1 MSSPSSHFAAI
12 VVGAGHAGVEASLAI
27 ARNGFPV
34 LVITMDTNAIARMSC
49 NPAIGGLAKGH
60 IVREIDAL
68 GGEMGLATD
77 ATGIQFRMLNKSKGP
92 AVWAPRAQADKNQY
106 ELYMK
111 HALESEKNITL
122 RQGQAVEILVKNG
135 TCYGVRT
142 QDGETFLGEHV
153 ILTTGTFLQGLIHVG
168 EEHFPGGRRD
178 EPPAIGLSDS
188 LRKNGIELV
197 RFKTGTPPRLHQK
210 SVHWEILEEQKG
222 DDPPSPF
229 SYRTKNFKV
238 EQLPCYL
245 THTNEKVHEII
256 RKNLNRSPLYAGRIV
271 GIGPRYCPSI
281 EDKVVKF
288 PDKKSHQIY
297 LEPEGRDTQEIYMNG
312 FPTSLP
318 KDVQE
323 AALREIRGL
332 ENAEILKFGYAIEY
346 DAAPPTQLKHSLE
359 TKKIQN
365 LFFAGQINCTSGYE
379 EAAAQGL
386 MAGLNVIRRLCG
398 EREFVLDRTEAYIAV
413 LIDDLV
419 TCGTNEPY
427 RMFTS
432 RAEFRLLLRQDNAD
446 ERLMFYGHQ
455 FDLINEKTFS
465 EFNKRMDKIRRD
477 LQELKTKKFRGDTL
491 YQYLKRP
498 EITYKH
504 LLSNNLYTSN
514 LLEDESHRVE
524 TEIKYEGYIAQ
535 QRNEVQKFS
544 KLEKRKISARLN
556 YDEVPGIGREAKE
569 KLKKIQPDSIG
580 HAARIPGISS
590 CDLSLLAVFIEK
602 KAKETSKF

>member
-1 MSSPSSHFAAI
+1 MTHSTQQFAAI
-12 VVGAGHAGVEASLAI
+12 IVGAGHAGVEASLAI
-27 ARNGFPV
+27 ARCGFPV
-34 LVITMDTNAIARMSC
+34 LVITMDKNAIARMSC

-92 AVWAPRAQADKNQY
+92 AVWAPRAQADKHQY
-106 ELYMK
+106 ELYMQR
-111 HALESEKNITL
+111 ALGTEKNLTL
-122 RQGQAVEILVKNG
+122 LQGQVVELLVKNG

-142 QDGETFLGEHV
+142 KNGEIFLADYV
-153 ILTTGTFLQGLIHVG
+153 VLTTGTFLQGLIHIG
-168 EEHFPGGRRD
+168 EEHHPGGRRD
-178 EPPAIGLSDS
+178 EPPAIGLSES
-188 LRKNGIELV
+188 LRANGIELV
-197 RFKTGTPPRLHQK
+197 RFKTGTPPRLRK
-210 SVHWEILEEQKG
+210 ESIAWEKTEEQKG
-222 DDPPSPF
+222 DEPPQPF
-229 SYRTKNFKV
+229 SYRTVNLEV
-238 EQLPCYL
+238 RQLSCFL

-256 RKNLNRSPLYAGRIV
+256 RKNLTRSPLYAGRIA
-271 GIGPRYCPSI
+271 GIGPRYCPSV
-281 EDKVVKF
+281 EDKIVKF

-297 LEPEGRDTQEIYMNG
+297 LEPEGRDTNEIYVNG
-312 FPTSLP
+312 FSTSLP

-323 AALREIRGL
+323 AALREIPGL

-359 TKKIQN
+359 TKKIKN

-386 MAGLNVIRRLCG
+386 MAGLNIIRKLCG
-398 EREFVLDRTEAYIAV
+398 GSEFVLDRTEAYIAV
-413 LIDDLV
+413 MIDDLV

-446 ERLMFYGHQ
+446 ERLMFYGQQ
-455 FDLINEKTFS
+455 FNLIPETTFA
-465 EFNKRMDKIRRD
+465 EFNAKMDRIHRDIR
-477 LQELKTKKFRGDTL
+477 ELKAKKVGNDTL

-498 EITYKH
+498 TVNYNLLIKNNLH
-504 LLSNNLYTSN
+504 LSNLSD
-514 LLEDESHRVE
+514 DERHAVE
-524 TEIKYEGYIAQ
+524 TEIKYEGYIDQ
-535 QRNEVQKFS
+535 QRREVQKFS
-544 KLEKRKISARLN
+544 KLEKRKIPSGIN
-556 YDEVPGIGREAKE
+556 YDEISGIGREAKE
-569 KLKKIQPDSIG
+569 KLKKIQPESIG

-602 KAKETSKF
+602 KSKENVPN

>member
-1 MSSPSSHFAAI
+1 MKSTSQYAAI
-12 VVGAGHAGVEASLAI
+12 IVGAGHAGVEASLAI
-27 ARNGFPV
+27 ARCGFPV
-34 LVITMDTNAIARMSC
+34 LVLTMDTEAIARMSC

-77 ATGIQFRMLNKSKGP
+77 ATGIQYRMLNRSKGP
-92 AVWAPRAQADKNQY
+92 AVWAPRAQADKKQY

-111 HALESEKNITL
+111 RALESEKNITL
-122 RQGQAVEILVKNG
+122 LQGQVIEILVTEG
-135 TCYGVRT
+135 VCRGVRT
-142 QDGETFLGEHV
+142 GAGETFFSEHV
-153 ILTTGTFLQGLIHVG
+153 VLTTGTFLQGLIHVG

-178 EPPAIGLSDS
+178 EPPAVGLSDS
-188 LRKNGIELV
+188 LREHGIELV
-197 RFKTGTPPRLHQK
+197 RFKTGTPPRLHKK
-210 SVHWEILEEQKG
+210 SIRWDILEEQKG
-222 DDPPSPF
+222 DEPPCPF
-229 SYRTKNFKV
+229 SYRTQNLKV
-238 EQLPCYL
+238 DQLSCYL

-256 RKNLNRSPLYAGRIV
+256 RKNLDRSPLYAGRIT
-271 GIGPRYCPSI
+271 GIGPRYCPSV
-281 EDKVVKF
+281 EDKIVKF

-297 LEPEGRDTQEIYMNG
+297 LEPEGRDTQESYMNG

-323 AALREIRGL
+323 AALHEIRGL
-332 ENAEILKFGYAIEY
+332 ENAEILKYGYAIEY

-386 MAGLNVIRRLCG
+386 MAGLNVIRKLCG
-398 EREFVLDRTEAYIAV
+398 AGEFVLDRTEAYIAV

-455 FDLINEKTFS
+455 FDLISKQTF
-465 EFNKRMDKIRRD
+465 EDFNRRMDRIQREMR
-477 LQELKTKKFRGDTL
+477 ELKTKKIKNETL
-491 YQYLKRP
+491 YQALKRP
-498 EITYKH
+498 ECSYKQLISNGLH
-504 LLSNNLYTSN
+504 STRLSD
-514 LLEDESHRVE
+514 DEIHRVE
-524 TEIKYEGYIAQ
+524 CEIKYEGYIAQ
-535 QRNEVQKFS
+535 QKTEVRKYS
-544 KLEKRKISARLN
+544 KLEKRKIPSGLN
-556 YDEVPGIGREAKE
+556 YDEVSGIGREARE
-569 KLKKIQPDSIG
+569 KLKKIQPETIG
-580 HAARIPGISS
+580 QATRIPGLSS

-602 KAKETSKF
+602 KAREKSSS